1 MASIIKTPAGTFRVL
16 VRRKG
21 IRTLCKTF
29 ASRKE
34 AERWARLAEA
44 DLDAGRPA
52 TVPGG
57 ATVGDAIGA
66 YRTLRDSG
74 KRGIAPGSN
83 EHYMLAHLD
92 AGLGDVAVS
101 DLTPQRLAKFAKSRA
116 EDGAGPYTV
125 NMEVSKLGTVLKYA
139 AISLHATWG
148 DPVGS
153 ARPLLEHLGL
163 IGPGKSRDRRPTP
176 DELSALRA
184 KADPLLR
191 DIIDFAI
198 ATCMRRGEIARIQ
211 WADIDRT
218 KRLITIRDRKH
229 PRAKAGNHETIPLL
243 GDALAIIDRQPRKD
257 ERIFP
262 VSPEWISDAFL
273 LACRVCGIE
282 DLHLHDLRHEGIS
295 RLFESGYAIEQVALV
310 SGHRSWSQLRR
321 YTQLRPEQLHERA
334 SRLDSSPSP

>member
-1 MASIIKTPAGTFRVL
+1 MASIIKTPAGTFRAL

-29 ASRKE
+29 PTKKE
-34 AERWARLAEA
+34 AERWARQAEA
-44 DLDAGRPA
+44 DLEAGRPV

-57 ATVGDAIGA
+57 ATVGDAIDA
-66 YRTLRDSG
+66 YRKLRDSG
-74 KRGIAPGSN
+74 RRGIAPGSN

-92 AGLGDVAVS
+92 AGLGDVPVAA
-101 DLTPQRLAKFAKSRA
+101 LTPQRLAKFAKMRA
-116 EDGAGPYTV
+116 DDGAGPYTV

-148 DPVGS
+148 DPVGA

-163 IGPGKSRDRRPTP
+163 IGPGKARDRRPTP
-176 DELSALRA
+176 DELAALRA
-184 KADPLLR
+184 KADTRLR
-191 DIIDFAI
+191 DIIDLAI
-198 ATCMRRGEIARIQ
+198 ATCMRRGEIARIE
-211 WADIDRT
+211 WADIDRE

-229 PRAKAGNHETIPLL
+229 PRAKKGNHETIPLL
-243 GDALAIIDRQPRKD
+243 GDALDIIDRQPRD
-257 ERIFP
+257 DDRIFP
-262 VSPEWISDAFL
+262 VSPEWMSDAFL

-295 RLFESGYAIEQVALV
+295 RLFEAGYTIEQVALV

-321 YTQLRPEQLHERA
+321 YTQLRPEQLHSLA
-334 SRLDSSPSP
+334 SRQDSRPSP